1 MNLGLKGKIIASTLL
16 LISIALTLTMFFSYS
31 NFKSYSEQ
39 QISNELES
47 ISNVK
52 AAEIDALFDNLKR
65 IVASKTAFFEHENG
79 SEFNHEDISEDQL
92 FDILKSIHSSGNFDT
107 SFIGF
112 EDTGNSFNI
121 QKNGQTSMR
130 TVAKDNYDP
139 RIRPWYKL
147 AKEKARTVVIPPY
160 GSQDDE
166 RVWLGVAVPLTINN
180 KFSGVIMGDFTNT
193 ALTDFISYLP
203 IKNATITLLDN
214 DLNTIL
220 SSRNNI
226 RYGDSLRDVIN
237 NPELESNV
245 AQSKQGFTR
254 SEVNNSGIL
263 SYHNKVSLTEGQTW
277 TLLISVDEETIF
289 AQANESIKEQLLS
302 ALILITISGA
312 LIYFVLNHLYQP
324 ILALRQTIHE
334 LASGNGDLTKRLEV
348 KGNDELADI
357 SSDINKFVA
366 QLQNMMTSLRN
377 VGDEVSSAS
386 TELAAVMTQSDAN
399 AIEQK
404 AQVDLMA
411 AAITELS
418 SSAVQVDASAT
429 QADNMAKEVLEL
441 SISGS
446 QKANDAARLS
456 SRLSDQMNE
465 TSNEVMVLNEQTEK
479 INEVITVINTISE
492 QTNLLALNA
501 AIEAARAGE
510 LGRGFAVVADEVRV
524 LAGKTQN
531 STQDIQQIIE
541 ELQVKSQLVVHSVEQ
556 SISTIKETTEMSEG
570 TSEQLKLIS
579 QSIENISETNA
590 EMAEAANEQSRA
602 ISSISE
608 NVNIITES
616 INQNVEGIQESA
628 QASNHLSEL
637 SEGQK
642 EQLAFFKL

>member
-31 NFKSYSEQ
+31 NFKNYSEQ

-65 IVASKTAFFEHENG
+65 IVASKTAFFEHEDG
-79 SEFNHEDISEDQL
+79 REFNHEDLSEAQL

-139 RIRPWYKL
+139 RVRPWYKL
-147 AKEKARTVVIPPY
+147 AKEKDRTVVIPPY

-180 KFSGVIMGDFTNT
+180 KFAGVIMGDFTNT

-226 RYGDSLRDVIN
+226 NYGDSLRDIIN
-237 NPELESNV
+237 NPKLESNV

-289 AQANESIKEQLLS
+289 AQANESIKQQLLS
-302 ALILITISGA
+302 SIILIAISGA

-334 LASGNGDLTKRLEV
+334 LASGNGDLTKRLDV

-357 SSDINKFVA
+357 SSDINKFVT

-429 QADNMAKEVLEL
+429 QADNMAKDVLEL

-446 QKANDAARLS
+446 QKADDAARLS
-456 SRLSDQMNE
+456 SRLSNQMNE

-541 ELQVKSQLVVHSVEQ
+541 ELQVKSQLVVRSVEQ

-579 QSIENISETNA
+579 RSIENISETNA

-616 INQNVEGIQESA
+616 INQNVEGIKESA

>member
-16 LISIALTLTMFFSYS
+16 LISIALTLTMYFSYNS
-31 NFKSYSEQ
+31 FKSYSEQ

-65 IVASKTAFFEHENG
+65 IVASKTAFFEHEDG
-79 SEFNHEDISEDQL
+79 SEFRNEDIREDQL

-160 GSQDDE
+160 GSQDDD

-203 IKNATITLLDN
+203 IKNSTITLLDN

-226 RYGDSLRDVIN
+226 NYGDSLRDVIN
-237 NPELESNV
+237 NSELESNIL
-245 AQSKQGFTR
+245 QSQQGFTR
-254 SEVNNSGIL
+254 SEVDNSGVL
-263 SYHNKVSLTEGQTW
+263 TFHNKVTLTEGQTW

-289 AQANESIKEQLLS
+289 AQANESIQKQLFS
-302 ALILITISGA
+302 ALILIALSGA

-357 SSDINKFVA
+357 SSDINKFVT

-429 QADNMAKEVLEL
+429 QADNMAKEVLDL

-642 EQLAFFKL
+642 EQLSFFKL